1 MDVLNV
7 FTDFFAAISSS
18 QADITGDKVSITFTG
33 TLLRKP
39 CHINNDEPINIHF
52 GNVGVNKVDG
62 VNYIQTIPY
71 TVTCDDQY
79 NEDENRGQPMLMF
92 VNGSVTGYDPA
103 ALNTSVAGLG
113 IHIIQDGHPM
123 EINKGLRYEQ
133 VHNPVLQA
141 VPVKQPGV
149 ILSGGAFSATAT
161 LLVVF
166 E

>member
-1 MDVLNV
+1 
-7 FTDFFAAISSS
+7 
-18 QADITGDKVSITFTG
+18 
-33 TLLRKP
+33 
-39 CHINNDEPINIHF
+39 
-52 GNVGVNKVDG
+52 
-62 VNYIQTIPY
+62 
-71 TVTCDDQY
+71 
-79 NEDENRGQPMLMF
+79 MLMF